1 MNELFNLICIN
12 LKLPVIEKCRPY
24 IHTDLI
30 QYP

>member
-1 MNELFNLICIN
+1 MNELFNPICIN
-12 LKLPVIEKCRPY
+12 LKLTVIEKYKPY